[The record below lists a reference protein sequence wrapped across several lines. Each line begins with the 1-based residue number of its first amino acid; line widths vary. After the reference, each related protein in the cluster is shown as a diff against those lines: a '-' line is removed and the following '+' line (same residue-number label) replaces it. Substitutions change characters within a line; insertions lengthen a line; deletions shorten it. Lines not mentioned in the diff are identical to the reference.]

1 MSKRVELLRR
11 TEANGISIEAVVTD
25 EGDLL
30 VIGREEPPEED
41 PSQSPHEEEY
51 WLRVPAAA
59 KDDALLALLENFFG
73 NSATAVSDL
82 RAVLLATG
90 ISCELFSH

>member
-1 MSKRVELLRR
+1 MNKRVELLRR

-30 VIGREEPPEED
+30 VIGREDLPPGGG
-41 PSQSPHEEEY
+41 PQEEY

-59 KDDALLALLENFFG
+59 RDDALLALLENFFG
-73 NSATAVSDL
+73 DSPTAVSDL
-82 RAVLLATG
+82 RAVLLANG
-90 ISCELFSH
+90 VPSDLFSH

>member
-1 MSKRVELLRR
+1 MNKRVELVRR

-30 VIGREEPPEED
+30 VIGREDLVPEERA
-41 PSQSPHEEEY
+41 QGHHEEEY

-59 KDDALLALLENFFG
+59 KDAALLALLENFFG
-73 NSATAVSDL
+73 NSVTAVADL
-82 RAVLLATG
+82 RAVLLANG
-90 ISCELFSH
+90 VPCELFSH

>member
-11 TEANGISIEAVVTD
+11 TAANGVSIEAVVTD

-30 VIGREEPPEED
+30 VIGREDPSADD
-41 PSQSPHEEEY
+41 PSQPAQEEEY
-51 WLRVPAAA
+51 WLRVAAAA

-82 RAVLLATG
+82 RAVLLAAG
-90 ISCELFSH
+90 VSCNLFSH